1 LELVDGMGNV
11 CDLEFIKR
19 MEGFVMNYEEMEQ
32 ILRKNTGML
41 PRTWSEAKRDAD
53 YACWVDVPKREWQD
67 ALEFGAGILFMLPF
81 LGIGFYVLWVVL
93 GEVK

>member
-1 LELVDGMGNV
+1 
-11 CDLEFIKR
+11 
-19 MEGFVMNYEEMEQ
+19 MNYEDAEKT
-32 ILRKNTGML
+32 LYKNITPL

-53 YACWVDVPKREWQD
+53 YACWIDVSKREWED
-67 ALEFGAGILFMLPF
+67 ALEFGAGMLFMLPF